1 MKITARKIKPYIYI
15 LLLAILIA
23 SWGWTFIFLNKYFY
37 QAMAQTEKIYI
48 LHKSIDLD
56 TVNTEKFKNIL
67 DKIDQKTK
75 TTNSLPEIKNPF

>member
-1 MKITARKIKPYIYI
+1 MKMTARKIKPFVYI

-23 SWGWTFIFLNKYFY
+23 SWSWAFIFLNKYFY
-37 QAMAQTEKIYI
+37 QAMTQTEKIYI

-67 DKIDQKTK
+67 DKLDQKTK
-75 TTNSLPEIKNPF
+75 TNENLPEIKNPF